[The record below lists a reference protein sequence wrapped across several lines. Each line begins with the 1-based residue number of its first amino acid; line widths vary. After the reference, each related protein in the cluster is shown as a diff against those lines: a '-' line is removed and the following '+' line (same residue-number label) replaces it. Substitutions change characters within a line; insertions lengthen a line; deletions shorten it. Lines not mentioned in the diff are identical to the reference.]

1 MFCWVTKS
9 IIRERKMD
17 PKETN
22 TENSVRDTLAILIGN
37 LLNRYKGSKSDNT
50 KEVLM
55 LIAALNLI
63 DVAGESENK
72 QLLSVAR
79 RLISGAK

>member
-1 MFCWVTKS
+1 
-9 IIRERKMD
+9 MD

-22 TENSVRDTLAILIGN
+22 TESSVRDTLVILIGN
-37 LLNRYKGSKSDNT
+37 LLARYKGSKNDNT

-63 DVAGESENK
+63 DIAGESENK

>member
-1 MFCWVTKS
+1 
-9 IIRERKMD
+9 MD

>member
-1 MFCWVTKS
+1 
-9 IIRERKMD
+9 MD

-22 TENSVRDTLAILIGN
+22 TDNSVRDTLVILIGN
-37 LLNRYKGSKSDNT
+37 LLARYKGSKNDNT

-63 DVAGESENK
+63 DIAGESENK

>member
-1 MFCWVTKS
+1 
-9 IIRERKMD
+9 MD

-22 TENSVRDTLAILIGN
+22 TESSVRDTLVVLIGN
-37 LLNRYKGSKSDNT
+37 LLARYKGSKNDNT

-63 DVAGESENK
+63 D
-72 QLLSVAR
+72 
-79 RLISGAK
+79 IS

>member
-1 MFCWVTKS
+1 
-9 IIRERKMD
+9 MD

-22 TENSVRDTLAILIGN
+22 TDNSVRDTLVILIGN
-37 LLNRYKGSKSDNT
+37 LLNKYKGSKSDNT

-63 DVAGESENK
+63 DIAGESENK

>member
-1 MFCWVTKS
+1 
-9 IIRERKMD
+9 MD

-22 TENSVRDTLAILIGN
+22 TDNSVRDTLVILIGN

-63 DVAGESENK
+63 DIAGESENK

>member
-1 MFCWVTKS
+1 
-9 IIRERKMD
+9 MD

-22 TENSVRDTLAILIGN
+22 TETSVRDTLVILIGN
-37 LLNRYKGSKSDNT
+37 LLARYKGSKNDNT

-63 DVAGESENK
+63 DIAGESENK

>member
-1 MFCWVTKS
+1 
-9 IIRERKMD
+9 MD
-17 PKETN
+17 PKETD
-22 TENSVRDTLAILIGN
+22 TESSVRDTLVILIGN
-37 LLNRYKGSKSDNT
+37 LLARYKGSKNDNT

-63 DVAGESENK
+63 DIAGESENK

>member
-1 MFCWVTKS
+1 
-9 IIRERKMD
+9 MD

-22 TENSVRDTLAILIGN
+22 TESSVRDTLVILIGN
-37 LLNRYKGSKSDNT
+37 LLARYKGSKNDNT

-63 DVAGESENK
+63 DIAGESENK

-79 RLISGAK
+79 RLISGAN